1 MRIVMETLYSVE
13 VWEWINTTPDAHPIH
28 MHLIQFQVLN
38 QQPFNTTWYVSFS
51 PPPLQRTVVNFCLF
65 HLRWWTKPGS

>member
-1 MRIVMETLYSVE
+1 VEGSVE

-38 QQPFNTTWYVSFS
+38 QQPFNKTWYVSFS
-51 PPPLQRTVVNFCLF
+51 PPPPCNVL
-65 HLRWWTKPGS
+65 